1 MTVKRDGAHYYACI
15 AVRGLMPAEVHA
27 SEGVAVG
34 IDMGVVNPLA
44 TSAGEFVTH
53 HQGLEIRAHLARL
66 ERNKVRVK
74 RKYARKLHAAAAG
87 VGALTETG
95 AFKKGVPVPTSKRM
109 RRLLERQNKFDRQ
122 IVGYRADWQRNRA
135 LEIVGQSE
143 IVVVEAL
150 TIKNMTASAAGTV
163 EAPGRNVRAKAALN
177 RAILARGF
185 GTMRQRLR
193 TKTEELCGRLVEV
206 DPRCTSQSCPRCQH
220 TDRGNR
226 TTQAEF
232 RCERCGYSE
241 HADIVGAMNSRGS
254 PRGRLHVNTSI
265 AFAVHQLAPALP
277 EFLNRYSDIQVDL
290 SITDRVVDLVEE
302 HADVTIRNGR
312 IADMALAARKIG
324 EFERVICAAPSY
336 LSRYGV
342 PRTPAD
348 LSNHVCIVMKTTPIR
363 WPFRKRDGIDHV
375 EVAPRVTTDNGEAAL
390 RLALDGAGIVRLSD
404 MMLWQPVSR
413 GLLVPLLTDAHHTEP
428 LPVSAL
434 YLPGRH
440 LLPKVRV
447 FLDFLVERFGSAPW
461 RIPEKSRRPP
471 RAPQARKAS
480 IRAGS
485 NNRAAAG

>member
-1 MTVKRDGAHYYACI
+1 MDAAWDMRAF
-15 AVRGLMPAEVHA
+15 VRVVEHRSFSAAANALGLTPSAISKLVSRLEDRLGVRLLHRTTRRLALTSEGEVYFARARHILSDIDEAEAEV
-27 SEGVAVG
+27 
-34 IDMGVVNPLA
+34 
-44 TSAGEFVTH
+44 
-53 HQGLEIRAHLARL
+53 AR
-66 ERNKVRVK
+66 
-74 RKYARKLHAAAAG
+74 
-87 VGALTETG
+87 
-95 AFKKGVPVPTSKRM
+95 
-109 RRLLERQNKFDRQ
+109 
-122 IVGYRADWQRNRA
+122 
-135 LEIVGQSE
+135 
-143 IVVVEAL
+143 
-150 TIKNMTASAAGTV
+150 
-163 EAPGRNVRAKAALN
+163 
-177 RAILARGF
+177 
-185 GTMRQRLR
+185 
-193 TKTEELCGRLVEV
+193 
-206 DPRCTSQSCPRCQH
+206 
-220 TDRGNR
+220 
-226 TTQAEF
+226 
-232 RCERCGYSE
+232 
-241 HADIVGAMNSRGS
+241 SRGS

-348 LSNHVCIVMKTTPIR
+348 LSNHVCIVMKTTPSR

-404 MMLWQPVSR
+404 MMLGQPVSR
-413 GLLVPLLTDAHHTEP
+413 GLLVPLLTDTHHTEP

-440 LLPKVRV
+440 RLPKVRV
-447 FLDFLVERFGSAPW
+447 FLDFLVERFASAPW
-461 RIPEKSRRPP
+461 RIPVKSRRPP
-471 RAPQARKAS
+471 QAPQARKAS
-480 IRAGS
+480 MRAGS